1 MTKKRWFVEVREAA
15 MTARLDAGAK
25 IASSAW
31 HEPAKTELALR
42 DHFFIF
48 KFSATFI
55 LYRTAKSLAKFGFN
69 DENEH
74 EKYLLII

>member
-1 MTKKRWFVEVREAA
+1 MEVREAA
-15 MTARLDAGAK
+15 MTARLDAGVK

-31 HEPAKTELALR
+31 RKLAKAKLALR

-55 LYRTAKSLAKFGFN
+55 L
-69 DENEH
+69 
-74 EKYLLII
+74 

>member
-1 MTKKRWFVEVREAA
+1 MKKRWLVGASRAA
-15 MTARLDAGAK
+15 MTAHLGAGVK

-31 HEPAKTELALR
+31 HKLAKAKLALR

-55 LYRTAKSLAKFGFN
+55 L
-69 DENEH
+69 
-74 EKYLLII
+74 